1 MIKVNV
7 SVLMEFSEE
16 WNQRFADFQKE
27 LRAAKLVNEQGEIY
41 LPNYAYLD
49 KIFEIARKHAI
60 AVILHS

>member
-1 MIKVNV
+1 
-7 SVLMEFSEE
+7 MEFSEE